1 MRLYNNNCLSSE
13 ICKISFWFCAV
24 VCSFTRTQCDLSCR
38 KQTLKKEFHDN
49 VIKLIDNIK
58 EVLNCHKIFGSKYG
72 LWILKLYVAIHQIRN
87 YQIRSFKI
95 FSEKIKYYK
104 KYS

>member
-72 LWILKLYVAIHQIRN
+72 LWILKLDIYRN
-87 YQIRSFKI
+87 MNELSLPIAVN
-95 FSEKIKYYK
+95 E
-104 KYS
+104 YSNLLIY